1 MKVNLSVNVAGMAL
15 RNPIMTASGTFGYGA
30 EFAPYMD
37 LQSIGAIVTKGLS
50 LRPQAG
56 NDTPRIIETPAG
68 MLNAIGLQNVGIDA
82 FVEKKV
88 PFLRTVN
95 TPCIANFFGNTVEE
109 YAEMARRLDAI
120 PEVAGLEMNISCP
133 NVKCGGIQF
142 GSDPASAAT
151 VVAACRAVC
160 NKPLIVKL
168 SPNVTDVVAMAR
180 ACVDAGADS
189 LSLINTLVGMA
200 IDIKTRRPVLA
211 NTTGGLS
218 GPAIKPVALRMVWQ
232 VAQAVKVP
240 LIGIGGIMSATDVVE
255 FLPDGTPFPTFYYLT
270 HPAAAAAMSALEAG
284 HVMPEFAELLSTD
297 EDVRAAYRAAHEA
310 YLADRAVY
318 GDVEE
323 IAGISAGGM
332 PERVKCLHALAG
344 HALAAGPGVNP
355 IGDLALARGGW
366 SPERCACAPP
376 AGRAACSPPRAWSR
390 CVPSCRSFR
399 RVRSQKTS

>member
-1 MKVNLSVNVAGMAL
+1 MKVNLSVDVAGMAL

-56 NDTPRIIETPAG
+56 NDTPRIVETPAG

-82 FVEKKV
+82 FIEKKV

-200 IDIKTRRPVLA
+200 IDVKTRRPVLA

-255 FLPDGTPFPTFYYLT
+255 FLLAGATAVQVGTASFVTPGIAQTI
-270 HPAAAAAMSALEAG
+270 AEDLEQWMQANG
-284 HVMPEFAELLSTD
+284 VH
-297 EDVRAAYRAAHEA
+297 DVRE
-310 YLADRAVY
+310 L
-318 GDVEE
+318 
-323 IAGISAGGM
+323 IGGAQ
-332 PERVKCLHALAG
+332 RV
-344 HALAAGPGVNP
+344 
-355 IGDLALARGGW
+355 
-366 SPERCACAPP
+366 
-376 AGRAACSPPRAWSR
+376 
-390 CVPSCRSFR
+390 
-399 RVRSQKTS
+399 